1 MERGGGGAHRSVGA
15 LGDDGTVGPA
25 LPRLTAEQTAERLGV
40 KLETLYAYVARGR
53 LDRIRTTDGSTFDPL
68 DVERFAADRR
78 RRPVAGPHRHSDGR
92 PLMVVDTSFALI
104 EDGELFYRGRN
115 VGTLVGERFETVAH
129 WALTGEWDAGARFPA
144 AAGLTAARRVGDAL
158 PDSATTRDRQ
168 QVAVTALAAADPLR
182 YSLDRA
188 TVVGAAEGLVAGMV
202 DALPA
207 RGALDPGPAS
217 VDPGPASIDPALAA
231 ASPALA
237 ARLWAAMTDA
247 PPTSLAALN
256 AALVLLLDHDL
267 AVSTLAARAAASAR
281 ANPYAVVTAG
291 LGALDSPLHGN
302 ASRAAHRMLARVV
315 AGEPAERVVADT
327 VVAGRGPVP
336 GFGHVL
342 YPQGDPRARIL
353 LGMLGDTSTT
363 AGATAATDA
372 AAAVEQVAAIVHRRT
387 GLRPNIDLAIAALAI
402 ASGMPDD
409 AGEVVF
415 ATARA
420 IGWVVHALDEYEQ
433 PPLRLRPVGRYVG

>member
-1 MERGGGGAHRSVGA
+1 MRAESGGAPGADGA
-15 LGDDGTVGPA
+15 LDPA

-53 LDRIRTTDGSTFDPL
+53 LDRVRTPEGSTFDPL
-68 DVERFAADRR
+68 EVERFAADRR
-78 RRPVAGPHRHSDGR
+78 RRPVSGPHGHSDGR

-104 EDGELFYRGRN
+104 EDGELLYRGRN

-129 WALTGEWDAGARFPA
+129 WALTGDWDADSRFPA
-144 AAGLTAARRVGDAL
+144 AAGLAIARQVGDAL
-158 PDSATTRDRQ
+158 PDAATTRDRQ

-207 RGALDPGPAS
+207 RGALDP
-217 VDPGPASIDPALAA
+217 AA
-231 ASPALA
+231 APLA

-267 AVSTLAARAAASAR
+267 AVSTLAARSAASAR

-315 AGEPAERVVADT
+315 AGEPGERVVADT

-353 LGMLGDTSTT
+353 LGMLGETP
-363 AGATAATDA
+363 A
-372 AAAVEQVAAIVHRRT
+372 AAAVDRVAALVHRRT

-402 ASGMPDD
+402 ASGMADD

-420 IGWVVHALDEYEQ
+420 IGWIVHALDEYEQ

>member
-1 MERGGGGAHRSVGA
+1 MQEESDGVREGGGA
-15 LGDDGTVGPA
+15 LGDDGTLGPA

-53 LDRIRTTDGSTFDPL
+53 LDRIRTPDGSTFDAL

-78 RRPVAGPHRHSDGR
+78 RRPVAGPHGHSDGR

-144 AAGLTAARRVGDAL
+144 AAGLTSARRVGDAL

-207 RGALDPGPAS
+207 RGALDP
-217 VDPGPASIDPALAA
+217 AA
-231 ASPALA
+231 ASLA
-237 ARLWAAMTDA
+237 ARLWAAMTDV

-353 LGMLGDTSTT
+353 LGMLGDTS
-363 AGATAATDA
+363 AAANATAAADA
-372 AAAVEQVAAIVHRRT
+372 SAAVDDVAAIVHRRT

-402 ASGMPDD
+402 ASGMADD

>member
-1 MERGGGGAHRSVGA
+1 MREASDVEREDGGANQSVGT

-78 RRPVAGPHRHSDGR
+78 RRPVAGPHGHSDGR

-182 YSLDRA
+182 YSLDRD

-207 RGALDPGPAS
+207 RGALDSTPAS
-217 VDPGPASIDPALAA
+217 
-231 ASPALA
+231 LA